1 MNSGLRL
8 SRCGSDSVCV
18 CVCVCVRVHRGSRTN
33 VYNSCSER
41 PWYPCDGGYKT
52 EMRSGKTGRDR
63 TFGSRSTRPVRVRV
77 RGRVK
82 VTVTVTGEAEGK
94 GYGRG

>member
-33 VYNSCSER
+33 VYKACSER
-41 PWYPCDGGYKT
+41 SWYPCKRGSKP
-52 EMRSGKTGRDR
+52 ELRSGKTGRDR
-63 TFGSRSTRPVRVRV
+63 HLASGSTRPVRVRV
-77 RGRVK
+77 WGRVK
-82 VTVTVTGEAEGK
+82 VTVTVTGEAEGY